1 MPVTM
6 PGVGIGCGGL
16 QRHLRGFLHVL

>member
-16 QRHLRGFLHVL
+16 QRHLRGSLHVL